1 MPMPAADDM
10 VKLYGEAKTL
20 RSPFEP
26 DMRAAAAY
34 CLPRHY
40 SSWLTD
46 GPAMANRS
54 AAKRFAYD
62 NTGARSVP
70 KYVAILNRLGS
81 PESQEWHKLE
91 ADNSSLMKLRNVQVY
106 FSQMND
112 LLFRMRY
119 DPKARFTQ
127 MIGETYSQIGVYG
140 MGPNALTWR
149 KKSPL
154 DPKGGFAYKAW
165 SLRDI
170 FILTDDEGNVTHIFR
185 RFWLNARQ
193 YRIKFGS
200 EGAPK
205 GIAAELTKT
214 APSEER
220 YFEFVQ
226 CLCMNDEYEKDT
238 YTDKRFPVR
247 GVYLAVA
254 DKEYCYPGTDG
265 GQPKGYLSFPIFTPR
280 TNTDPDNP
288 YGFSA
293 AQIALPAMGSVSQMK
308 KTTIKQGHKAV
319 DPALLTHDDGV
330 LSGRIDIRP
339 GRITPGGINAQ
350 GQSLVGTVP
359 MGDFR
364 VAENMIADERKDI
377 EDSFFVLL
385 FQILQETPEMT
396 ATEVVERIAEKASLL
411 SPTMGRLQSEQFGP
425 QIEREIQ
432 LLVENGHP
440 DLPEMPYELIEA
452 QGQYRVR
459 YTSPMAKGMNA
470 EEISGFMRWLELLL
484 NYVQATQDT
493 GALDFVNMD
502 EAAPEVANFLSVRP
516 NWVADTK
523 TVEMRRG
530 QRAKQAQQQQV
541 ADQAPAIASV
551 ANTLLKRGGSQTPGV
566 SNG

>member
-10 VKLYGEAKTL
+10 KKLYEEAKAL

-26 DMRAAAAY
+26 DMRSAAAY

-46 GPAMANRS
+46 GPAKTTNR
-54 AAKRFAYD
+54 AAARRFAYD

-81 PESQEWHKLE
+81 PESQEWHKLR
-91 ADNSSLMKLRNVQVY
+91 ADNPDLMKLRNVQVY
-106 FSQMND
+106 FTQLND
-112 LLFRMRY
+112 LLFKMRY

-149 KKSPL
+149 KKTPL
-154 DPKGGFAYKAW
+154 DPRGGFSYKAW
-165 SLRDI
+165 SLRDV
-170 FILTDDEGNVTHIFR
+170 FILVDDEGNVTHIFR
-185 RFWLNARQ
+185 RFYVNARQ
-193 YRIKFGS
+193 YRMKFGTA
-200 EGAPK
+200 GAPK
-205 GIAAELTKT
+205 GIAAELAKT

-226 CLCMNDEYEKDT
+226 CLCMNDDYEKDT
-238 YTDKRFPVR
+238 YTDNRFPIKS
-247 GVYLAVA
+247 VYLSVT
-254 DKEYCYPGTDG
+254 DTEYCYPASDG
-265 GQPKGYLSFPIFTPR
+265 GQPKGFLSFPILTPR

-319 DPALLTHDDGV
+319 DPALLAHDDGV
-330 LSGRIDIRP
+330 LSGRIDLRP
-339 GRITPGGINAQ
+339 GRITPGGISSQ
-350 GQSLVGTVP
+350 GQLLVQPVP

-364 VAENMIADERKDI
+364 VAETLIADERKDI

-432 LLVENGHP
+432 LLAEHGM
-440 DLPEMPYELIEA
+440 LPEMPFELVEA
-452 QGQYRVR
+452 RGQYSVK

-470 EEISGFMRWLELLL
+470 EEVSGFMRWLELLL
-484 NYVQATQDT
+484 NYVQATQDPSV
-493 GALDFVNMD
+493 LDYVNID
-502 EAAPEVANFLSVRP
+502 EAAPEIADYLSVRP

-523 TVEMRRG
+523 TVNMKQT
-530 QRAKQAQQQQV
+530 QRSKQQQQQQV

-551 ANTLLKRGGSQTPGV
+551 YNTLLKRGGSNTPGV
-566 SNG
+566 TNG